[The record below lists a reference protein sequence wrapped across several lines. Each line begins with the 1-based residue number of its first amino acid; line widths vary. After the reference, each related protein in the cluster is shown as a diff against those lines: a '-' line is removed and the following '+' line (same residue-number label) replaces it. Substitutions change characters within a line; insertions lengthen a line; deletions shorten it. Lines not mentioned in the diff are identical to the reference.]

1 MPDEEERKGPW
12 VGCLSL
18 GDRCVC
24 FRAPLIE
31 LYQGGPDCG
40 LGLKQDMT
48 QEPYEASKAQPFP
61 TTGVVREQGQA
72 DQQAGTHK
80 QVMTQQVV
88 NKQF

>member
-1 MPDEEERKGPW
+1 MPDKEERKDPW
-12 VGCLSL
+12 GGSVL

-48 QEPYEASKAQPFP
+48 QKPHEAHRAQPV
-61 TTGVVREQGQA
+61 TTEEE
-72 DQQAGTHK
+72 THIN
-80 QVMTQQVV
+80 QTIRAMAQE
-88 NKQF
+88 